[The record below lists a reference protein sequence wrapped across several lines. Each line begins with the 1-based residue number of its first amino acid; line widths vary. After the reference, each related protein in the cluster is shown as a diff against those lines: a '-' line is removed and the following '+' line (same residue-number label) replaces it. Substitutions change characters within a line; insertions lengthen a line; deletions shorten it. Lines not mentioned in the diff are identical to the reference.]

1 MYPYISEEER
11 KKAIQYLVE
20 TVPRETLLQI
30 YEEILREP
38 DWLIMQHFGMGVE
51 IRNLLRAKGFAWDD
65 TDMDHAW
72 EPITLEAVRKVYGE
86 VRYALFSET

>member
-1 MYPYISEEER
+1 MCPCISEEER

-38 DWLIMQHFGMGVE
+38 DWLIMQHFGMGAG

-65 TDMDHAW
+65 TDMDHEW
-72 EPITLEAVRKVYGE
+72 EPITLEAVRKVQGE
-86 VRYALFSET
+86 AR